1 MRRTD
6 HQLGMHRDITRRDL
20 IHGAGLAALGL
31 SLQGLPGL
39 PVRAAEGAER
49 YYPPTLT
56 GLRGSHPGS
65 FEVAHDLAREMKS
78 FAHGESLGEDYDLV
92 VVGGGI
98 SGLAA
103 AYFYRQR
110 FGPDSRILV
119 LENHDDFGGHAK
131 RNEFHQGGQMRLAW
145 GGVFNLEYPLFSDR
159 VNALL
164 TELGVDIEKLLEG
177 DDFNYGDDG
186 ELGQATYFDAET
198 YGRDVL
204 IPGFAPRH
212 GDFASILEK
221 IDSVPLSAA
230 SREALRS
237 FYAARTDVLEGRD
250 PEEREAFLRG
260 ISYTDFVREYG
271 GLTEEAADIYVNAT
285 HGYWGVGADSLSAA
299 ECEGSGLPMQ
309 HLLGGNHDTVT
320 GSVGGEVAHFPDGNA
335 SIARLLVRS
344 LIPAVTDGQGMD
356 DIATADFDYAQ
367 LDRPASPIRIR
378 VNSTVV
384 KVSEPG
390 GDSPNGETLV
400 SFVRDGQNASV
411 TGRHCVLACYHS
423 IIPHLCS
430 ELPAVQKEALAYQ
443 VKRPLLLTNVL
454 LRDSKAAD
462 KLGISG
468 AYCPGRLHGATWL
481 VKGIEAGTYR
491 NGWDD
496 PGPAVMQFWG
506 SIRPVAKGLGIRDQ
520 HRTSR
525 MRMLAMSFEEYEREV
540 RTVLDGM
547 LGPAGFSAADDIL
560 AVTVNR
566 WPHGY
571 SYDYL
576 DLFDPEFPPGEAPH
590 EIARRPFG
598 NISFANSDAGAN
610 AYSHVAIDE
619 AWRAVSEFA
628 GTHR

>member
-6 HQLGMHRDITRRDL
+6 RQLGMHRDISRRDF

-31 SLQGLPGL
+31 SLPGL
-39 PVRAAEGAER
+39 PVRAAEGGER

-65 FEVAHDLAREMKS
+65 FEVAHELARETKA
-78 FAHGESLGEDYDLV
+78 FGHGKDLGEEYDLV

-119 LENHDDFGGHAK
+119 LDNHDDFGGHAK
-131 RNEFHQGGQMRLAW
+131 RNEFHQARPMRLAW

-164 TELGVDIEKLLEG
+164 TELGVDIEKLLDG

-186 ELGQATYFDAET
+186 ELGPATYFDAET

-204 IPGFAPRH
+204 IPGFTPRH
-212 GDFASILEK
+212 GDFASILKK
-221 IDSVPLSAA
+221 IDSMPLSEA
-230 SREALRS
+230 SRESLRR
-237 FYAARTDVLEGRD
+237 FYAARTDVLESRG
-250 PEEREAFLRG
+250 PTEREAFLRG

-271 GLTEEAADIYVNAT
+271 GLTEEAAEIYVNAT
-285 HGYWGVGADSLSAA
+285 HGYWGVGADSLSVA
-299 ECEGSGLPMQ
+299 ECEGAGLPML
-309 HLLGGNHDTVT
+309 HLLGGHHDTVT
-320 GSVGGEVAHFPDGNA
+320 GSVGGQVAHFPDGNA

-344 LIPAVTDGQGMD
+344 LIPAVAEGHGMD
-356 DIATADFDYAQ
+356 DIATAAFDYSR

-378 VNSTVV
+378 LNSTVV
-384 KVSEPG
+384 KVSEQDG
-390 GDSPNGETLV
+390 AARV
-400 SFVRDGQNASV
+400 SFVRDGETVKV

-423 IIPHLCS
+423 IIPLLCA
-430 ELPAVQKEALAYQ
+430 ELPAAQKEALAYQ

-462 KLGISG
+462 ELGISG
-468 AYCPGRLHGATWL
+468 AYCPGRLHGASWL
-481 VKGIEAGTYR
+481 VKGVEAGAYR
-491 NGWDD
+491 HGWDD
-496 PGPAVMQFWG
+496 PGSVVMQFWG
-506 SIRPVAKGLGIRDQ
+506 SIRPAAKGLGIRDQ

-525 MRMLAMSFEEYEREV
+525 MRMLAMSFEDYEREV

-576 DLFDPEFPPGEAPH
+576 DLFDPEFAPGEAPH
-590 EIARRPFG
+590 EIARRSFG
-598 NISFANSDAGAN
+598 PISFANSDAGAN

-619 AWRAVSEFA
+619 AWRAVSELV
-628 GTHR
+628 G